1 MALST
6 ILTKNLLPVEVG
18 REAHDPKENLLPV
31 NVGAPVF
38 DLKLI
43 GKDAHDHSARVC

>member
-6 ILTKNLLPVEVG
+6 ILTKNRLPVEVG

-31 NVGAPVF
+31 KMNILMWVHRF
-38 DLKLI
+38 SI
-43 GKDAHDHSARVC
+43 